1 MKNMQMGFGSSD
13 KRAGSRL
20 TLALATGAIAVLAGC
35 AGVKAPPKE
44 YVQDRLDDQIQVPAG
59 NVVAL
64 ETTAVGL
71 LNYECKTI
79 AAMGGGVGWV
89 LVSPQAELVDRTGKT
104 VAKYSGPPATWT
116 HMDGSSVVGTQVA
129 VAPRVGSTNLA
140 LQLSKGTPAAMP
152 GAMQGITFIQRIK
165 TKGGQDLSKACTQA
179 DMGDKLTLPY
189 QADYIFWK
197 AA

>member
-1 MKNMQMGFGSSD
+1 MNASTK
-13 KRAGSRL
+13 
-20 TLALATGAIAVLAGC
+20 TLSKPGKSGPLAIALITGAIALLAGC

-44 YVQDRLDDQIQVPAG
+44 FAQDRLDDQIQVPAG

-71 LNYECKTI
+71 LNYECK
-79 AAMGGGVGWV
+79 ANPAMGGNIGWV
-89 LVSPQAELVDRTGKT
+89 LASPQAELVDRTGKV

-116 HMDGSSVVGTQVA
+116 HTDGSSVVGTQIA
-129 VAPRVGSTNLA
+129 VAPRPGSTNLA
-140 LQLSKGTPAAMP
+140 LQLVKGTPATMP
-152 GAMQGITFIQRIK
+152 GAMQNITYIQRIK
-165 TKGGQDLSKACTQA
+165 TKGGQDFSKACTQA
-179 DMGDKLTLPY
+179 DVGDKLTLPY

>member
-1 MKNMQMGFGSSD
+1 MKTSSRTISTPG
-13 KRAGSRL
+13 KSGAL
-20 TLALATGAIAVLAGC
+20 VLALVTGAVALLAGC

-44 YVQDRLDDQIQVPAG
+44 YAQDRLDDQIQVPAG

-64 ETTAVGL
+64 ETTAVGV
-71 LNYECKTI
+71 LNYECK
-79 AAMGGGVGWV
+79 ANPAMGGNIGWV
-89 LVSPQAELVDRTGKT
+89 LVSPLADLVDRTGKT
-104 VAKYSGPPATWT
+104 VARYTGPPATWT

-129 VAPRVGSTNLA
+129 VAPRPGSTNLA
-140 LQLSKGTPAAMP
+140 YQLAKGTPAATL
-152 GAMQGITFIQRIK
+152 GAMQNITYIQRIK
-165 TKGGQDLSKACTQA
+165 TKGGQDFSKACTQT

>member
-1 MKNMQMGFGSSD
+1 MKDTYFPVGMRSNS
-13 KRAGSRL
+13 AV
-20 TLALATGAIAVLAGC
+20 LALAFATGAVAMLAGC
-35 AGVKAPPKE
+35 AGVEAPPKE

-64 ETTAVGL
+64 ETTAVGV
-71 LNYECKTI
+71 LNYECK
-79 AAMGGGVGWV
+79 ANPAMGGNIGWV

-116 HMDGSSVVGTQVA
+116 HMDGSSVVGMQVA
-129 VAPRVGSTNLA
+129 VAPRPGSTNLSY
-140 LQLSKGTPAAMP
+140 QLAKGTPAATP
-152 GAMQGITFIQRIK
+152 GAMQNITYIQRIK
-165 TKGGQDLSKACTQA
+165 TKGGQDLSKACTQT

>member
-1 MKNMQMGFGSSD
+1 MNTSSRATLAHRKNG
-13 KRAGSRL
+13 AL
-20 TLALATGAIAVLAGC
+20 TLALVTGAVALLAGC

-44 YVQDRLDDQIQVPAG
+44 YAQDRLDEQIQVPAG
-59 NVVAL
+59 HVVAL
-64 ETTAVGL
+64 ETTAVGV
-71 LNYECKTI
+71 LNYECKANP
-79 AAMGGGVGWV
+79 AAGGAIGWV

-104 VAKYSGPPATWT
+104 LAKYSGPPATWT
-116 HMDGSSVVGTQVA
+116 HMDGSSVVGMQVA
-129 VAPRVGSTNLA
+129 VAPRPGSTNLA
-140 LQLSKGTPAAMP
+140 YQLAKGTPAATP
-152 GAMQGITFIQRIK
+152 GAMQGITYIQRIR

>member
-1 MKNMQMGFGSSD
+1 MKSVHNTLWAYTKSAAATLTMI
-13 KRAGSRL
+13 AGTA
-20 TLALATGAIAVLAGC
+20 TLMAAC
-35 AGVKAPPKE
+35 AGVKPPPKE
-44 YVQDRLDDQIQVPAG
+44 FSQDRLDDQITVPAG

-64 ETTAVGL
+64 ETTATGL
-71 LNYECKTI
+71 LNYECKANATTAGTI
-79 AAMGGGVGWV
+79 GWV

-104 VAKYSGPPATWT
+104 VMKYSGPPATWT

-129 VAPRVGSTNLA
+129 IAPRPGATNLA
-140 LQLSKGTPAAMP
+140 YQLSKGTPGATP
-152 GAMQGITFIQRIK
+152 GVLQNVTYIQRIK

-179 DMGDKLTLPY
+179 DLGSKLTLPY

>member
-1 MKNMQMGFGSSD
+1 MKKTPNTLWAHSKS
-13 KRAGSRL
+13 AAL
-20 TLALATGAIAVLAGC
+20 TLAFVTGAATLLAAC
-35 AGVKAPPKE
+35 AGVKPPPKE
-44 YVQDRLDDQIQVPAG
+44 YAQERLDNQIQVPPG
-59 NVVAL
+59 HVVAL

-71 LNYECKTI
+71 LNYECK
-79 AAMGGGVGWV
+79 ANPAMGGNIGWV
-89 LVSPQAELVDRTGKT
+89 LVSPQAELVDRTGKI

-129 VAPRVGSTNLA
+129 VAPRPGATNLSY
-140 LQLSKGTPAAMP
+140 QLSKGTPGAAP
-152 GAMQGITFIQRIK
+152 GVLQNITYIQRIK
-165 TKGGQDLSKACTQA
+165 TKGGQDLSKACTQT